1 MHIDKER
8 RTKQLDKHQENENT
22 DCIWDCEECDENLCE
37 GYYYLDMEFDES
49 KRKEEF
55 IKEWFEYIE
64 DRGE

>member
-1 MHIDKER
+1 M
-8 RTKQLDKHQENENT
+8 DKHQENENT